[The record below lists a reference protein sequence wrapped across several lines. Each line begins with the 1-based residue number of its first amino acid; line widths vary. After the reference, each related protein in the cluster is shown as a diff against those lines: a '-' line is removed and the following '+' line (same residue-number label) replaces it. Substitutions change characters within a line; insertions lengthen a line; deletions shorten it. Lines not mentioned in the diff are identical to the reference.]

1 LNEKLKSAV
10 SGKLYAP
17 SDFVIG
23 MEIGMLDYNPSNSSV
38 LLEDGLGRWK
48 YGNG

>member
-1 LNEKLKSAV
+1 V
-10 SGKLYAP
+10 PGKLYTP

-23 MEIGMLDYNPSNSSV
+23 MVMGMSDYNPSNYSV
-38 LLEDGLGRWK
+38 WLEDGLGRWK